1 MLWPHAVCPER
12 FKYGHSRRKS
22 GSNGNLPKQ
31 CSVFH
36 VFSHTK
42 KKKPNWCVLYN
53 RVWFQ
58 SAAGRV
64 PHAVR
69 HLRGQLDQA
78 VSRIRTLEAELR
90 SGRSSREAEVNG
102 SEDWHPV
109 SENGGRAVSQKS
121 LRGKLHRAYV
131 DAPTCFH
138 TLASWQLLKWSCW
151 VKCQRL
157 SFSRL
162 NSLCAQSWSSCWS
175 ANFLLFFLQGRN
187 TEDTMCQQ
195 SRLKAVY
202 HWLEDTA
209 LFTIYTQLSQR
220 LAAVASNCM
229 SLNLIDGS
237 GSGSSFRPPRLGG
250 DLFACNCVFYF
261 IF

>member
-1 MLWPHAVCPER
+1 METDFVIS
-12 FKYGHSRRKS
+12 KIS

-31 CSVFH
+31 FSVFH
-36 VFSHTK
+36 VFSHTH
-42 KKKPNWCVLYN
+42 KKPTDVYFIN

-109 SENGGRAVSQKS
+109 SENGGRVDICVYGAVSQKS
-121 LRGKLHRAYV
+121 RGKHHRAYV
-131 DAPTCFH
+131 DAPTCLH
-138 TLASWQLLKWSCW
+138 TWHSWQSLKRSCR

-157 SFSRL
+157 SFSRQ
-162 NSLCAQSWSSCWS
+162 NSLSAQ
-175 ANFLLFFLQGRN
+175 
-187 TEDTMCQQ
+187 
-195 SRLKAVY
+195 
-202 HWLEDTA
+202 
-209 LFTIYTQLSQR
+209 
-220 LAAVASNCM
+220 
-229 SLNLIDGS
+229 
-237 GSGSSFRPPRLGG
+237 SGSS
-250 DLFACNCVFYF
+250 C
-261 IF
+261 